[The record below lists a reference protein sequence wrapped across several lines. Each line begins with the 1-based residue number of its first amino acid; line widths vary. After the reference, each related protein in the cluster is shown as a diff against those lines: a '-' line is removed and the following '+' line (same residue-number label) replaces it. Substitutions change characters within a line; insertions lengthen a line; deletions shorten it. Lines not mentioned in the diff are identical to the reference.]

1 MSEIENIISETI
13 KQQLSNVETNLDF
26 LYREDELERLE
37 EIRQRKQ
44 ENE

>member
-1 MSEIENIISETI
+1 MNEIESLISETI
-13 KQQLSNVETNLDF
+13 KQLNDVEIDLDF

-37 EIRQRKQ
+37 EIRQKRQ